1 MFSSLQSILQTCVYH
16 YQQGNVNWPM
26 LIYLTL
32 VHVVA
37 VVGVTKLGQCSAET
51 LLWAFLLWPIRYVR
65 FSCIVV

>member
-1 MFSSLQSILQTCVYH
+1 
-16 YQQGNVNWPM
+16 M